1 MGWEKREE
9 CSVTEHASTSYT
21 KLMLTILSGFVTHGA
36 CTTTASS
43 RLPCGHRDM
52 EHRSDSLL
60 ILWQVLEVAFLIVS
74 WNLE

>member
-1 MGWEKREE
+1 
-9 CSVTEHASTSYT
+9 
-21 KLMLTILSGFVTHGA
+21 MLTILSGFVTRGA